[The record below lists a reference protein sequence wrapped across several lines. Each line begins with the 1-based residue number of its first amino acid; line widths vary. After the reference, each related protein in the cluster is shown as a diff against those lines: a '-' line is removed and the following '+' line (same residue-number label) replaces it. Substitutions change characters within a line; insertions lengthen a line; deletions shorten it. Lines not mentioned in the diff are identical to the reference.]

1 MADVPPIMLEVQ
13 ANVKN
18 LEVGIKTAI
27 EKLTSLEAHT
37 NSAGNATK
45 ELSAKTIAAGTVMGQ
60 TFMQLGEKALSFA
73 KDTLTAFT
81 TVGNETRSMQ
91 RVLGGTA
98 EEMSRLRFVAEEVG
112 VSSDTLVRSFRIL
125 SGHLAKNDTQA
136 KSLGISYRDVNGAI
150 LPTSQLLMNLSDRF
164 AAMPPGLE
172 RTALAVKA
180 FGRGAT
186 EMLPLLSLGSARI
199 AELSATA
206 DKLGLTLSGA
216 DLAAVKE
223 YSLKQKE
230 LHAAIQGVQLTI
242 GRELMPQMTELVK
255 YTTDTIIPRIK
266 DFVDGLTGKG
276 GLSDSLSG
284 SALAAYNW
292 GQSIRGIIGYVIS
305 FHKELE
311 ITAGIM
317 VTMWAV
323 NKVAAAIN
331 TIIALYKGLVIALNL
346 VKAAA
351 ITTGVAEAFAMNPLL
366 GVGAAAIAGGLLYAT
381 EKIISSHQSALP
393 NSAYMPPTGAPQ
405 AVYHTAAEVLPS
417 GSSSTTTGTTTG
429 TTKTKKL
436 TAKQRAA
443 ALLAQYAAEIKAL
456 SGQRG
461 TIDAQFALAESRATT
476 SQDKLSAA
484 LPFLEQAKALVAA
497 AQAEEKKTLKTK
509 AHAAAVVALN
519 AAIAEQAKI
528 QKEVTNQL
536 ANIADETAKAAAAQA
551 KLNEEIAKAN
561 SSFTAA
567 NSWLASQT
575 RQAGPQSSNFGGFI
589 EVPVVIDGQVVFRA
603 TQRYSLLNNRRNV
616 ANGLA
621 TSNSLI

>member
-91 RVLGGTA
+91 RVLGGSA

-112 VSSDTLVRSFRIL
+112 VSSDTLVRGFRIL

-305 FHKELE
+305 FHRELE
-311 ITAGIM
+311 ITAAVM

-331 TIIALYKGLVIALNL
+331 TIIVLYKGLVVALNL

-351 ITTGVAEAFAMNPLL
+351 ITTGIAEAFAANPLL
-366 GVGAAAIAGGLLYAT
+366 GVGAAALIGGIMYEAQ
-381 EKIISSHQSALP
+381 KYIDSHQSALP
-393 NSAYMPPTGAPQ
+393 NGVYVAAQGGPE
-405 AVYHTAAEVLPS
+405 AVYHTAPEALPLDS
-417 GSSSTTTGTTTG
+417 QPPKTTTS

-461 TIDAQFALAESRATT
+461 TIDAQFALAESSATT